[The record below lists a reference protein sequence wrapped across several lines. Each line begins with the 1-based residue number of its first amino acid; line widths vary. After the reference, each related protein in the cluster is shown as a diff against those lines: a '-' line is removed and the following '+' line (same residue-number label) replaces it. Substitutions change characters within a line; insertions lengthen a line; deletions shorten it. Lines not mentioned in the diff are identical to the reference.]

1 MRFIMMMIP
10 AVYQPQG
17 SGPKVDAGFTPDA
30 DAVARMTKYNEE
42 LAKSGAMLSGDGF
55 MPPDAGARIT
65 FPGGKPTV
73 AQGPWPDAKDVV
85 GGFWMIQ
92 VGSKEEAVEWA
103 RRVPCEEGDMIEVRV
118 LRVDPDERKVGLS
131 RKKVTDDS
139 AAEAGGEAAT
149 DPGRQ
154 PNRPLRGGTGSD
166 VGQVFSL
173 PESTD
178 KTAQS

>member
-103 RRVPCEEGDMIEVRV
+103 RRVPCEEGDMIEVRQIFEVTDFPADVQAAADSPV
-118 LRVDPDERKVGLS
+118 LREHLEKAKV
-131 RKKVTDDS
+131 
-139 AAEAGGEAAT
+139 
-149 DPGRQ
+149 
-154 PNRPLRGGTGSD
+154 
-166 VGQVFSL
+166 
-173 PESTD
+173 
-178 KTAQS
+178 